1 MLIYNN
7 ADYDNANFDSMR
19 KIFNNEFNVTV
30 KNFTNV
36 NDQLSYVVKTL
47 NIAEESFI
55 PRKKCFIN
63 YRNHI
68 KSDKTAESKLRKR
81 Q

>member
-7 ADYDNANFDSMR
+7 ADYDNADFDSMR

-36 NDQLSYVVKTL
+36 NDQVSYVVKTL
-47 NIAEESFI
+47 KNHSSLEKNVLLTIGIILNQIKLQS
-55 PRKKCFIN
+55 
-63 YRNHI
+63 RN
-68 KSDKTAESKLRKR
+68 
-81 Q
+81 

>member
-7 ADYDNANFDSMR
+7 ADYDNADFDSMR

-47 NIAEESFI
+47 NIAEEPFI
-55 PRKKCFIN
+55 PRKNVLLTIGIILNQIKLQS
-63 YRNHI
+63 RN
-68 KSDKTAESKLRKR
+68 
-81 Q
+81 